1 MSTNRIHAK
10 GDFEY
15 IEHAVNAASIKPGML
30 LYIDSSDEFGVH
42 ADEGGRGDLIIGIED
57 ALQGNGV
64 STAYTDGEIAPAM
77 IPHTGCS
84 FYGLLED
91 GQNAV
96 IGSELI
102 STGNGKFKLIGDLES
117 GESADKVMCMAE
129 EAKDLTGSNT
139 SDTLTLMRAL

>member
-1 MSTNRIHAK
+1 MSNRIHAK

-15 IEHAVNAASIKPGML
+15 IEHKAGAASIKPGML
-30 LYIDSSDEFGVH
+30 LTVNSSDAFVVH
-42 ADEGGRGDLIIGIED
+42 SDEGGRGDLIIGMED

-64 STAYTDGEIAPAM
+64 ATAYTNGEVVPAM

-102 STGNGKFKLIGDLES
+102 SAGNGKFKLVGDLES
-117 GESADKVMCMAE
+117 GETADKIMCMAE
-129 EAKDLTGSNT
+129 EAQDLTGSNT